1 MLKRFKQ
8 SRRSTDVPDHGPG
21 QGPRV
26 FSLLP
31 DIHVCVV
38 RSDQIVPGVPAAVS
52 GLDPLRA
59 QTWISGPSATS
70 DIELDR
76 VEGVHGPISLRV
88 VVVDA

>member
-1 MLKRFKQ
+1 VL
-8 SRRSTDVPDHGPG
+8 DHGPG
-21 QGPRV
+21 QGPRL

-38 RSDQIVPGVPAAVS
+38 RRDQIVPGVPDAVAR
-52 GLDPLRA
+52 LDPLRA

-76 VEGVHGPISLRV
+76 VEGVHGPRNLHVIV
-88 VVVDA
+88 VG